1 MSLRG
6 PDRVRMMP
14 RGGKA
19 GMNSMEFNK
28 IAGATIGALLVFLL
42 LNFFSGM
49 IYGTRSDAEHV
60 AASDEEGPVLAY
72 AVPVEAT
79 ASAEP
84 EAEQIDLHAI
94 FANVDPSAGES
105 AFRAC
110 GACHSLEEG
119 DNKIGPSLYDVVGN
133 KVAHLADYNYSDAM
147 NQHGGDWT
155 PELLFDFLGNPK
167 GVVPG
172 TKMSYAGMS
181 NPQQR
186 ADVIAYLNEAGGTPV
201 DLTEGLEPLAADAEA
216 DEGEAAE
223 AEAEADTETDA
234 AAADDGADTPAD
246 DESAEI
252 TPQPEAD
259 SSIEDTATPPESVEG
274 NAEVTDVEEVDTG
287 DEAVD
292 VESTT
297 PLEIEEDVPAPAA
310 SDAAGP
316 ASEPATG
323 ADETEAPAADEAPA
337 ENTSA
342 DEGEATEEQ
351 ETDDSTAAE
360 EDAQLA
366 TASDS
371 PFLAGDAAEGEKVFR
386 RCRACHQLKEGA
398 NGVGPTLHDVVGREI
413 AAVEGFN
420 YSSAMAAHDG
430 TWTPELLSEFLA
442 DPKAAIPGNKMGF
455 AGLKNEEDRINVIT
469 YLNEAAN

>member
-94 FANVDPSAGES
+94 FANVDPSGGES
-105 AFRAC
+105 AFRGC

-186 ADVIAYLNEAGGTPV
+186 ADLIAYLNEAGGTPV
-201 DLTEGLEPLAADAEA
+201 DLTEGLEPLAN
-216 DEGEAAE
+216 
-223 AEAEADTETDA
+223 EAEADDAASAEADA
-234 AAADDGADTPAD
+234 AADGTAGDDGAETPP
-246 DESAEI
+246 AEEGAAET
-252 TPQPEAD
+252 TPQAEAD
-259 SSIEDTATPPESVEG
+259 SSDDDTATPPQSVEG
-274 NAEVTDVEEVDTG
+274 DAETNDVEAVDTG

-297 PLEIEEDVPAPAA
+297 PLEVEEDVPAPAA

-316 ASEPATG
+316 ASEHATG
-323 ADETEAPAADEAPA
+323 ADESEMPEADEAPA

-342 DEGEATEEQ
+342 DEGEPEAATEEP
-351 ETDDSTAAE
+351 EADDSASAGG
-360 EDAQLA
+360 DAQLA
-366 TASDS
+366 SASHS
-371 PFLAGDAAEGEKVFR
+371 PFLGDGGAKR
-386 RCRACHQLKEGA
+386 HQ
-398 NGVGPTLHDVVGREI
+398 VHR
-413 AAVEGFN
+413 
-420 YSSAMAAHDG
+420 
-430 TWTPELLSEFLA
+430 LS
-442 DPKAAIPGNKMGF
+442 G
-455 AGLKNEEDRINVIT
+455 
-469 YLNEAAN
+469 